1 MEKRRLVFFWGLDI
15 VRREFGGC
23 VQDGKDRL
31 GSVVSDASWLD
42 LGFQIWKART
52 GSGHFD
58 GPGRFQGVDLPCNA
72 SHHWERTGL
81 DWESWL
87 VENGTCFFSFRS
99 LRDSIFVLWKRQS
112 VFGHEY
118 GDMARLD
125 S

>member
-87 VENGTCFFSFRS
+87 VENGTCFFFFPVFARFDFCS
-99 LRDSIFVLWKRQS
+99 LEETKCLWARIWRYGT
-112 VFGHEY
+112 FG
-118 GDMARLD
+118 
-125 S
+125 